1 MTDNEFPQ
9 VVPAGAYGGFAKMDF
24 HVHTPVSRCYED
36 NMYPELGLHT
46 QPEDIV
52 RAAVDAGLQAMVV
65 SDHNAVASIDPIRGI
80 ARKSGLVIFPGMELT
95 THGGHLLALFE
106 PDTAVDY
113 MTRLLDLLEFPEEEW
128 GNPTYSTQLWLD
140 EAAGKVEQM
149 GGLAIAAHIDRE
161 PRGFVAGQFDRAIKV
176 RIHGSDYLGGLEIT
190 DPRDKPRWEQG
201 KVRHFLKPYPVV
213 QGSDAHAPR
222 EVGRRPTFL
231 YMPELNLTGMRR
243 AFEEYQDFV
252 KFPEELEHELRMD

>member
-1 MTDNEFPQ
+1 MTENALPR
-9 VVPAGAYGGFAKMDF
+9 VVPADAYGGFFKMDF
-24 HVHTPVSRCYED
+24 HVHTPVSHCYED

-52 RAAVDAGLQAMVV
+52 RAAVEAGLQAMVI
-65 SDHNAVASIDPIRGI
+65 SDHNAVASVDPIRAL
-80 ARKSGLVIFPGMELT
+80 ARPLGLVIFPGMELT
-95 THGGHLLALFE
+95 TQGGHLLALFE
-106 PDTAVDY
+106 PETTVEY
-113 MTRLLDLLEFPEEEW
+113 MKQLLDVLEFPESEW
-128 GNPTYSTQLWLD
+128 GNPTYSTHLWLD
-140 EAAGKVEQM
+140 EAAARVERL

-176 RIHGSDYLGGLEIT
+176 RIHGSDFLGGLEIT
-190 DPRDKPRWEQG
+190 DPRDKPKWERG
-201 KVRHFLKPYPVV
+201 AVRNFTKPYPVV

-231 YMPELNLTGMRR
+231 YMPELTLAGMRK

-252 KFPEELEHELRMD
+252 KFPQELEGEI